1 MGTLRPASLT
11 SSAMWAV
18 ASEPFD
24 FSLILVIDVGR
35 DKHPHD
41 RQEIFFSFFFSYLEK
56 RAKKRTLTERT
67 INCRNLTN
75 HESEADGGPSAKV
88 GELAENLGR

>member
-41 RQEIFFSFFFSYLEK
+41 RQEIFFSFFLLF
-56 RAKKRTLTERT
+56 RKKGKKKDTYR
-67 INCRNLTN
+67 
-75 HESEADGGPSAKV
+75 ESHKLQKFDQS
-88 GELAENLGR
+88 